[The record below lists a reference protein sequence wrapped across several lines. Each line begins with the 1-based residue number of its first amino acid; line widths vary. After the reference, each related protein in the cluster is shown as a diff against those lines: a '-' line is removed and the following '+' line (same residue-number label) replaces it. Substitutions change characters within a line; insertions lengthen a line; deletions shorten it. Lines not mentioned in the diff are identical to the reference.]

1 MAVSIMCLAKA
12 AGMHALASIGR
23 VNVGFALRGRLKGP
37 VGARPEVEMLNFIG
51 CLRKEKGWFF
61 RTSL

>member
-1 MAVSIMCLAKA
+1 MAASTTYLAKA
-12 AGMHALASIGR
+12 AGMHAPASIGR
-23 VNVGFALRGRLKGP
+23 VNVGFALRGRLKGAG
-37 VGARPEVEMLNFIG
+37 GARPVVEMLSFIG